1 MIELINSPQMICINL
16 PNEED
21 RIESDEEG
29 VLSPMEQQIVKL
41 GKRIKSL
48 DNYSPVVL
56 FFNSD
61 YSSESLS
68 RFMNYS
74 MVVANRKKIRIE
86 VIVDMAKML
95 QVKKEKELDQ
105 IIQNRITRL
114 KKSNP
119 MKFSRLKPTDFKRV
133 DFTSLSK
140 INGRAFIHFLSLWS
154 A

>member
-1 MIELINSPQMICINL
+1 MIEIDRIRPEMICINL

-41 GKRIKSL
+41 GKRIISL

-105 IIQNRITRL
+105 IIQSRIT
-114 KKSNP
+114 
-119 MKFSRLKPTDFKRV
+119 T
-133 DFTSLSK
+133 
-140 INGRAFIHFLSLWS
+140 
-154 A
+154 